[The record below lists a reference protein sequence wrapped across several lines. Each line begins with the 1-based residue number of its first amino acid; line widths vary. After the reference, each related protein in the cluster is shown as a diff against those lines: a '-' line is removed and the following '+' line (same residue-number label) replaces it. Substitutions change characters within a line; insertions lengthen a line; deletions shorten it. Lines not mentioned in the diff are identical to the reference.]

1 MLHWGLRQKNISM
14 SSAPPTWKVRPR
26 SSQRLPQVTQQVR
39 EVGPGPG
46 EESRTRLV
54 TVEKRRREGGKDSEG
69 RKLVMVT

>member
-1 MLHWGLRQKNISM
+1 MGGRWGEEYWHSSEADFCGGIWEGQKARM
-14 SSAPPTWKVRPR
+14 RKVRR
-26 SSQRLPQVTQQVR
+26 VLAMTQ
-39 EVGPGPG
+39 GPG